1 MILNRQLPALIS
13 LWCFQKERCRQIA
26 SNAKIAAA
34 SDADRAVDM
43 GRECLAP
50 GIAVEQ
56 GWKHLQ
62 RQSGSNKQGCRC
74 QCIEN
79 DLPRLPGRSAIFRQ
93 LHIRSEEHT
102 SELQSLMRISYAVFC
117 LQTKT

>member
-1 MILNRQLPALIS
+1 MSRGQLYLLHAEMILNRQLPALIS
-13 LWCFQKERCRQIA
+13 LWCFQKERCRQMA

-43 GRECLAP
+43 GSECLAP

-62 RQSGSNKQGCRC
+62 RKSGRNKQGCRC

-79 DLPRLPGRSAIFRQ
+79 DLPPLPGRSDIFRKLQ
-93 LHIRSEEHT
+93 LA
-102 SELQSLMRISYAVFC
+102 LAQG
-117 LQTKT
+117 

>member
-1 MILNRQLPALIS
+1 MSRGQLYLLHAEMILNRQLPALIS

-79 DLPRLPGRSAIFRQ
+79 
-93 LHIRSEEHT
+93 RSEEHT
-102 SELQSLMRISYAVFC
+102 SEIQSLMRISYAVYC
-117 LQTKT
+117 LKKKKNKKN

>member
-1 MILNRQLPALIS
+1 MSRGQLYLLHAEMILNRQLPALIS

-62 RQSGSNKQGCRC
+62 RQSGSNKQ
-74 QCIEN
+74 
-79 DLPRLPGRSAIFRQ
+79 
-93 LHIRSEEHT
+93 RSEERRVGKECVSTCRSRWSPYH
-102 SELQSLMRISYAVFC
+102 
-117 LQTKT
+117 

>member
-1 MILNRQLPALIS
+1 MSRGQLYLLHAEMILNRQLPALIS

-43 GRECLAP
+43 GRECLA
-50 GIAVEQ
+50 
-56 GWKHLQ
+56 
-62 RQSGSNKQGCRC
+62 
-74 QCIEN
+74 
-79 DLPRLPGRSAIFRQ
+79 RSA
-93 LHIRSEEHT
+93 EHT

-117 LQTKT
+117 LKKKTHSSTNSSHIRIKPHTPFILL

>member
-1 MILNRQLPALIS
+1 MLQRPALNS
-13 LWCFQKERCRQIA
+13 LCCFQKEGCRQIA

-93 LHIRSEEHT
+93 LHIALGQGRSDEHT
-102 SELQSLMRISYAVFC
+102 SELQSLMRISYAV
-117 LQTKT
+117 